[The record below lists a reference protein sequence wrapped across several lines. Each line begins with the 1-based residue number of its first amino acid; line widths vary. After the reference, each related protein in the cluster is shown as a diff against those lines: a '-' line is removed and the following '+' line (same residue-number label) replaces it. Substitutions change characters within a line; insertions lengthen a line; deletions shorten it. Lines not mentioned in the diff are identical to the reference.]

1 MSGPDAPTTTVR
13 PVFRGRV
20 VELVVLDERWEVVRH
35 AEAVAVLAVD
45 DRGRVLG
52 VRQRRPAVGAITWEL
67 PAGLIDPG
75 ESPAVA
81 AARELAEEAQLAA
94 TLVPL
99 AVGYVSP
106 GFTDER
112 VHLFEASDLRPTEG
126 RPDDGE
132 ELHVEWLDLDA
143 AWRAGA
149 SGELTTSMVTLLG
162 LRHAVA
168 ARAAVASRDAAA
180 SRDAGAARATGAART
195 TPDAH
200 DAQ

>member
-1 MSGPDAPTTTVR
+1 MSENDAPTPTVR
-13 PVFRGRV
+13 RVYSGRV

-52 VRQRRPAVGAITWEL
+52 VRQRRPAVGAATWEL

-75 ESPAVA
+75 ESAAEA

-94 TLVPL
+94 ELVLL

-112 VHLFEASDLRPTEG
+112 VHLFEAAGLRPAPG

-132 ELHVEWLDLDA
+132 DLEIEWLDLDA
-143 AWRAGA
+143 AWRDAA
-149 SGELTTSMVTLLG
+149 TGELVTSMVTLLG
-162 LRHAVA
+162 LRHARA
-168 ARAAVASRDAAA
+168 ARDERAAAVARSR
-180 SRDAGAARATGAART
+180 
-195 TPDAH
+195 
-200 DAQ
+200 

>member
-1 MSGPDAPTTTVR
+1 MSGNDAPTPTVR
-13 PVFRGRV
+13 RVYRGRV
-20 VELVVLDERWEVVRH
+20 VELEILDERWEVVRH

-52 VRQRRPAVGAITWEL
+52 VRQRRPAVDASTWEL

-75 ESPAVA
+75 ESAEAA

-94 TLVPL
+94 ELELL

-112 VHLFEASDLRPTEG
+112 VHLFEATGLRSVPG

-132 ELHVEWLDLDA
+132 DLEIEWLDLDA
-143 AWRAGA
+143 AWQAA
-149 SGELTTSMVTLLG
+149 ATGELVTSMVTLLG
-162 LRHAVA
+162 LRHARA
-168 ARAAVASRDAAA
+168 ARDARAAPGTRSR
-180 SRDAGAARATGAART
+180 
-195 TPDAH
+195 
-200 DAQ
+200 

>member
-1 MSGPDAPTTTVR
+1 MSGPDAPTPTVR

-52 VRQRRPAVGAITWEL
+52 VRQRRPAVAASTWEL

-75 ESPAVA
+75 ESPARA

-112 VHLFEASDLRPTEG
+112 VHLFEASDLRPAAG

-132 ELHVEWLDLDA
+132 ELQVEWLELDA
-143 AWRAGA
+143 AWQAA
-149 SGELTTSMVTLLG
+149 ATGELVTSMVTLLG

-168 ARAAVASRDAAA
+168 SRADHAVNAA
-180 SRDAGAARATGAART
+180 
-195 TPDAH
+195 P
-200 DAQ
+200 